1 MADSGRAMLRDFLLE
16 RYSHLKFLLSRR
28 LGNPDLAGDA
38 LQDIWLRL
46 ENHGSGEA
54 IEPVQ
59 NPGAYLY
66 RMAFNAAID
75 QQRAEDRRL
84 SVGEVE
90 TMLDLVSPAPG
101 PAEVAEANSEL
112 DALIRAMEQM
122 PTRRRDILLAVRL
135 EGTPQRELAERFGIS
150 LRLVELELQRAQ
162 EHCAAKLG
170 R

>member
-1 MADSGRAMLRDFLLE
+1 
-16 RYSHLKFLLSRR
+16 
-28 LGNPDLAGDA
+28 
-38 LQDIWLRL
+38 
-46 ENHGSGEA
+46 
-54 IEPVQ
+54 
-59 NPGAYLY
+59 
-66 RMAFNAAID
+66 MAFNAAID

-90 TMLDLVSPAPG
+90 TMLELVSPTPG

-122 PTRRRDILLAVRL
+122 PQRRRDILLAVRL
-135 EGTPQRELAERFGIS
+135 EGTPQREVAERFGIS